1 MTGQSG
7 WQRHATDGEDGEV
20 NFHAPSINTANA
32 SLPKSYEQAKSA
44 LANCERLDECQDWA
58 DKAAALASYAKQA
71 NDDQLEKMAIR
82 IRARAVRRAGELL
95 KQFDARGG
103 DQSKSV
109 SADTFGQREAAE
121 QAGMSKRQQVTAVRV
136 ANVPEQD
143 FTEQVESA
151 KPPTISQLAQQ
162 GIKPRPLVDLKG
174 RDPAEFN
181 LEMHYVGAVADCA
194 RDLRALKHD
203 QAIPILTDKARAE
216 LRRHIA
222 EIDGICDMIATRI

>member
-1 MTGQSG
+1 M
-7 WQRHATDGEDGEV
+7 
-20 NFHAPSINTANA
+20 NFHAPSTINTANA
-32 SLPKSYEQAKSA
+32 VLPKSYEHAKVA
-44 LANCERLDECQDWA
+44 LANCENLDECQDWA

-95 KQFDARGG
+95 KQFDDRGRPPEN
-103 DQSKSV
+103 SV
-109 SADTFGQREAAE
+109 ATGTNYSQREAAE
-121 QAGMSKRQQVTAVRV
+121 NAGMSKRQQVTAVRV
-136 ANVPEQD
+136 ANVPEPV
-143 FTEQVESA
+143 FTEQVESP

-174 RDPAEFN
+174 RDPHEFN

>member
-1 MTGQSG
+1 M
-7 WQRHATDGEDGEV
+7 

-121 QAGMSKRQQVTAVRV
+121 QAGM
-136 ANVPEQD
+136 
-143 FTEQVESA
+143 
-151 KPPTISQLAQQ
+151 
-162 GIKPRPLVDLKG
+162 
-174 RDPAEFN
+174 
-181 LEMHYVGAVADCA
+181 
-194 RDLRALKHD
+194 
-203 QAIPILTDKARAE
+203 KARREA
-216 LRRHIA
+216 A
-222 EIDGICDMIATRI
+222 